1 MQDSRPSSGTEETV
15 ERVRSLLN
23 RFDELIQ
30 EASSYYDVKTL
41 AHRIHILSPKS
52 ANISLT
58 PSNGKDV
65 PLALTALIHGVEVAG
80 LAVLVE
86 LLELVTRG
94 SLNIEQP
101 LGVALGNIA
110 AAENCV
116 RFIGRDLNRSF
127 GREAIETAED
137 RRADELELLLARS
150 ERLLDLHQV
159 KLKIDRPFWIFP
171 YTKAGYR
178 FARAVAP
185 DVALITHWGKGF
197 SQDGKCSDEWVNSVG
212 GIGVTLELGQNGF
225 EPAQISRGLKAVKCA
240 VEVVAA
246 AAKGNPVA
254 IPGGQLAPIYTWGEI
269 VPYPQTGLP
278 VLDEGWHNFK
288 LVKSGDRLGQFEGQ
302 VITAGVSGPVLF
314 PKYPDPMADGSYAKT
329 PPAAELI
336 RILREIKEADLPT

>member
-1 MQDSRPSSGTEETV
+1 M
-15 ERVRSLLN
+15 
-23 RFDELIQ
+23 
-30 EASSYYDVKTL
+30 
-41 AHRIHILSPKS
+41 
-52 ANISLT
+52 
-58 PSNGKDV
+58 
-65 PLALTALIHGVEVAG
+65 
-80 LAVLVE
+80 
-86 LLELVTRG
+86 
-94 SLNIEQP
+94 
-101 LGVALGNIA
+101 
-110 AAENCV
+110 
-116 RFIGRDLNRSF
+116 
-127 GREAIETAED
+127 
-137 RRADELELLLARS
+137 
-150 ERLLDLHQV
+150 
-159 KLKIDRPFWIFP
+159 
-171 YTKAGYR
+171 
-178 FARAVAP
+178 
-185 DVALITHWGKGF
+185 
-197 SQDGKCSDEWVNSVG
+197 NSVG